1 MPKSTSPASAAR
13 ARRVDQALDD
23 ERARVGND
31 RNRDR
36 ADRQVPPSHGDKS
49 LRLPGTHNGRVAR

>member
-1 MPKSTSPASAAR
+1 MPTSPASGDR
-13 ARRVDQALDD
+13 ARRRDRILDE

-31 RNRDR
+31 RNRER

-49 LRLPGTHNGRVAR
+49 KSLPGTHNGKVAR